1 MDIDTFLII
10 AALNWPSY
18 LLALLISILTLLP
31 IMKKHTYGWLDP
43 LCITV
48 IFAMFANA
56 VPIFFLFNSLI
67 SVENFVYFGLSETL
81 FWIGFLVFSRKH
93 THFNRQFKIKFDQ
106 QLAFQLYLIFF
117 ALYFGFTI
125 LNYIIVGIPL
135 FSDSSRLAVY
145 SNSGGLGILSRF
157 NGFFNI
163 YILAYS
169 FYLLHY
175 KQRRLLASCMIAICC
190 IFLVLTASKSAF
202 LNLAFA
208 YWGFQVYYR
217 SHIPRSRYIF
227 GVFLLGGFAALL
239 IIFLRSLNEGGTWLT
254 SIINIMVRLAGS
266 GDVYMAAYP
275 NNTFDVVH
283 ITDPATTLF
292 SGLLQPLR
300 LIDSPPP
307 SIGNQLSWF
316 TSPGTA
322 GENVGP
328 NARMPVLSFILMGW
342 GGLLLSAVAGFITSF
357 LLFKLPQYLPKGMIS
372 TALMTY
378 IYVTAVL
385 GITDFA
391 LGIGLWF
398 DLSINIFVLIVFTG
412 LISKQLSHSSN
423 QTFSQQ

>member
-1 MDIDTFLII
+1 MNIDTFLII
-10 AALNWPSY
+10 VALHWPSY
-18 LLALLISILTLLP
+18 LLALLLSILTLLP
-31 IMKKHTYGWLDP
+31 IMRKHTYGWLDP
-43 LCITV
+43 LCISL

-67 SVENFVYFGLSETL
+67 STENFIYFLLSEVL
-81 FWIGFLVFSRKH
+81 FWCGFLVFSRKH
-93 THFNRQFKIKFDQ
+93 ASFNSHFKIKFDR
-106 QLAFQLYLIFF
+106 QLAFQLYLIFIV
-117 ALYFGFTI
+117 LYVSFTL
-125 LNYIIVGIPL
+125 LNYAIVGIPL
-135 FSDSSRLAVY
+135 FSDTSRLAVY

-157 NGFFNI
+157 NGFFGI
-163 YILAYS
+163 YTLAYS

-175 KQRRLLASCMIAICC
+175 KQRRILAGSVIALSC

-217 SHIPRSRYIF
+217 RHIPRSRYIF
-227 GVFLLGGFAALL
+227 GIFLLGGFAAVL
-239 IIFLRSLNEGGTWLT
+239 IIFLRSLNEGGSWLT

-275 NNTFDVVH
+275 NNTYDVVH
-283 ITDPATTLF
+283 ISNPSTSLF

-300 LIDSPPP
+300 LIDTPPP
-307 SIGNQLSWF
+307 SIGNQLAWHVFPS
-316 TSPGTA
+316 SEGK
-322 GENVGP
+322 NVGP

-342 GGLLLSAVAGFITSF
+342 GGLILSVVAGFITSF
-357 LLFKLPQYLPKGMIS
+357 LLFKLPQYLPKGIIS

-378 IYVTAVL
+378 IYSNAIL

-398 DLSINIFVLIVFTG
+398 DFAINIFILLALIC
-412 LISKQLSHSSN
+412 LLSKQLTNSTHLS
-423 QTFSQQ
+423 FSQR